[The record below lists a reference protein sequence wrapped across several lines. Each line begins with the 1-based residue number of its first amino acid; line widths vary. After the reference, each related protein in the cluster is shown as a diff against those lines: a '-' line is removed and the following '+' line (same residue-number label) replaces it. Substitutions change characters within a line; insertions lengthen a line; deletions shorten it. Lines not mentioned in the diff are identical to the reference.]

1 MAANRTLKVVAGV
14 LLSFAGF
21 AATII
26 VLAAMEIIRTGVAML
41 LLVAL
46 FGMYVGFG
54 ALIAIYRLIDK
65 LD

>member
-1 MAANRTLKVVAGV
+1 MAGHRALKVVAGV
-14 LLSFAGF
+14 VVSFAGL
-21 AATII
+21 AGTIM
-26 VLAAMEIIRTGVAML
+26 VLAAMEIIRTGVAVL

-46 FGMYVGFG
+46 VGMYVGFG